1 MRRPEFI
8 ARQARCPTGLLGRFL
23 AWIMAAETA
32 AVNEQA
38 LTLLGCR
45 PDDHVLEVGFG
56 HGRTLARAA
65 TLVPMGFVAGVD
77 VSEDM
82 VRMASYRNRQFIT
95 EGRVEVQ
102 RADSTQIPYP
112 EGRFDRVYAVH
123 TLYFWRD
130 PHVHLQEIYRVM
142 KAGARFVLGFSPK
155 EEERTVANF
164 PAAVYHFYTSD
175 EVYELLGASG
185 FTGIQMVHERV
196 ASRDIVFGVGQR
208 GVHETPARYQNVR

>member
-1 MRRPEFI
+1 
-8 ARQARCPTGLLGRFL
+8 
-23 AWIMAAETA
+23 MATETT

-65 TLVPMGFVAGVD
+65 TLVPTGFVAGVD

-82 VRMASYRNRQFIT
+82 VRMASYRNRQFVT

-102 RADSTQIPYP
+102 RADSAQIPYP
-112 EGRFDRVYAVH
+112 EGRFDRVYAIH
-123 TLYFWRD
+123 TLYFWHD
-130 PHVHLQEIYRVM
+130 PRVHLREIYRVM

-155 EEERTVANF
+155 EDERTVANF
-164 PAAVYHFYTSD
+164 PTTIYHFYTSD
-175 EVYELLGASG
+175 EVQGLLDASG
-185 FTGIQMVHERV
+185 FTGIQMIHERV
-196 ASRDIVFGVGQR
+196 ASRDIVFGVGHRRAQEITDPLSKR
-208 GVHETPARYQNVR
+208 SGKQSKDQEQ